1 MFIFISW
8 IQEVILTLFVVQLF
22 YSMRQ
27 CNFRNESLLLQGV
40 VPKNKFA
47 QRKQKNPAAKISR
60 TTPLLRTNAALVIYI
75 YIYIYIY
82 SLKESEDGQL
92 LTIKK
97 LKNLIKNKNVSVL
110 DLHQLHEK
118 LNLSNLPK

>member
-75 YIYIYIY
+75 YIYIYTAEGINNY
-82 SLKESEDGQL
+82 MFARLRRSEHFA
-92 LTIKK
+92 K
-97 LKNLIKNKNVSVL
+97 
-110 DLHQLHEK
+110 HH
-118 LNLSNLPK
+118 P

>member
-27 CNFRNESLLLQGV
+27 CNFRNDSLLLQGV

-82 SLKESEDGQL
+82 TAEGINNYMFARLRRSEHFA
-92 LTIKK
+92 K
-97 LKNLIKNKNVSVL
+97 
-110 DLHQLHEK
+110 HH
-118 LNLSNLPK
+118 P